1 VSGQDKFTQPPLLLS
16 DPTSALTDS
25 SVSADETAPVESRGA
40 FNQNDRSIKVA
51 ESTVNWTERAWQLD
65 AAEVAV
71 PRVPLHVLTG
81 EAVDV
86 ARFFQRRWSAERDP
100 SGKVV
105 VPGLELCRGS
115 GGITPELGREI
126 LELQQEL
133 QAAQS
138 AYVLTVSP
146 KADAAP
152 TERARF
158 VLSEISSVLEWYLDD
173 GVEDEKDAQIDRLS
187 ETYRDAASQDALASA
202 LDDYV
207 ALASLHRTELDGLG
221 DFDVAMLDEAKALAV
236 QLRERSAQ
244 RLGPQSVST
253 EQRALE
259 LRSRLASML
268 AQRMT
273 AVRSAAQFIFRRQP
287 SIVREVTSA
296 YQRRRR
302 AERRRKA
309 EAVPSTQPEAAA
321 AAAK

>member
-1 VSGQDKFTQPPLLLS
+1 
-16 DPTSALTDS
+16 
-25 SVSADETAPVESRGA
+25 
-40 FNQNDRSIKVA
+40 
-51 ESTVNWTERAWQLD
+51 
-65 AAEVAV
+65 V

-105 VPGLELCRGS
+105 VPGLELCRGY
-115 GGITPELGREI
+115 GGITPELGQEI

-138 AYVLTVSP
+138 AYILTVAP
-146 KADAAP
+146 KAEAAP
-152 TERARF
+152 TERAHF
-158 VLSEISSVLEWYLDD
+158 VLSEISAVLEWFFED
-173 GVEDEKDAQIDRLS
+173 GVEDEKDAQLDRLN
-187 ETYRDAASQDALASA
+187 ETYRDAASQDALAAA

-207 ALASLHRTELDGLG
+207 ALASRYRAELDGLG
-221 DFDVAMLDEAKALAV
+221 DFDAALLDEAKVLAV

-244 RLGPQSVST
+244 RIGPQNISA
-253 EQRALE
+253 EQRALD

-268 AQRMT
+268 AQRMS
-273 AVRSAAQFIFRRQP
+273 AVRSAAQFIFRREP
-287 SIVREVTSA
+287 SIVREATSA

-302 AERRRKA
+302 AEQRRKSEASPATEA
-309 EAVPSTQPEAAA
+309 ETAV

>member
-1 VSGQDKFTQPPLLLS
+1 M
-16 DPTSALTDS
+16 
-25 SVSADETAPVESRGA
+25 
-40 FNQNDRSIKVA
+40 A
-51 ESTVNWTERAWQLD
+51 ESSVNWTERAWQLD
-65 AAEVAV
+65 AAEIGV

-105 VPGLELCRGS
+105 VPGLELCRGY
-115 GGITPELGREI
+115 GGITPELGQEI

-138 AYVLTVSP
+138 AYILTVAP
-146 KADAAP
+146 KAEAAP
-152 TERARF
+152 TERAHF
-158 VLSEISSVLEWYLDD
+158 VLSEISAVLEWFFED
-173 GVEDEKDAQIDRLS
+173 GVEDEKDAQLDRLN
-187 ETYRDAASQDALASA
+187 ETYRDAASQDALAAA

-207 ALASLHRTELDGLG
+207 ALASRCRAELDGLG
-221 DFDVAMLDEAKALAV
+221 DFDAALLDEAKVLAV

-244 RLGPQSVST
+244 RIGPQNISA
-253 EQRALE
+253 EQRALD

-268 AQRMT
+268 AQRMS
-273 AVRSAAQFIFRRQP
+273 AVRAAAQFIFRREP
-287 SIVREVTSA
+287 GIVREVTSA

-309 EAVPSTQPEAAA
+309 EAVPATQPAAA
-321 AAAK
+321 VAAAK